1 MIFLLYINNFNSYH
15 VQFSEQ
21 KNNIIIPGK
30 FTKTYYSTENFI
42 LNNIYLNF
50 DIKCIEI
57 NKCDSYLNDKN
68 SDKYIMNF
76 NIEDNS
82 ELLQKFID
90 IEKNILEYYMKYH
103 DISDKIPE
111 YILKNHI
118 TNKKMKFYKNSEMKN
133 YFLKISGIWENNS
146 HFGITYKILDY

>member
-1 MIFLLYINNFNSYH
+1 MNLLLYIHKFDTNYI
-15 VQFSEQ
+15 QFSEQ

-57 NKCDSYLNDKN
+57 NKYDSYNEK
-68 SDKYIMNF
+68 SCDKYIINF

-82 ELLQKFID
+82 ELLQQLID
-90 IEKNILEYYMKYH
+90 IEKNMLDYYMKYH
-103 DISDKIPE
+103 GISDKIPE

-118 TNKKMKFYKNSEMKN
+118 INKKLKFYKNAEMKN

-146 HFGITYKILDY
+146 HLGITYKISDY